1 MTVGIL
7 DGQTIQ
13 ALIFAKQL
21 KGKGHKV
28 ILFCSE
34 KLSYGYMTRYASK
47 KIICPSSKKNISA
60 YHEFILN
67 YVKDNTVDVLIPMND
82 DSAKYLSSNKTALLK
97 HANFSIPDLDVF
109 MKGYDKNQLMQ
120 VCNKNNFPHPKTIDL
135 EKNITLINNSNFKFP
150 ALIKPNET
158 SGARGFTMVNN
169 LDEVQ
174 KVYPSLKKKYGKCHL
189 QQFIPSGGR
198 QFKVQILINNQEEL
212 LSTVIEKKR
221 FYPIRGGSS
230 CYNKTIE
237 NDSLVNLRFNVLN
250 TIKWKRFADFDLI
263 EDPRDGRILI
273 MEINPRV
280 PACIKACVVSGVDFP
295 NAIVNLSLGKTNNT
309 YKYSPGKFLRYFSMD
324 LLWLLKSD
332 NSLKNLSTWFENMFS
347 KNHYIQDGSLL
358 DPMPFIVGSFSGIIK
373 QLRPDFRAQKK
384 GMS

>member
-237 NDSLVNLRFNVLN
+237 NDSLVNLCFNVLN
-250 TIKWKRFADFDLI
+250 TIKWKGFADFDLI